1 MYDIAVVGGGIIG
14 AACAYTLSKYKLKIA
29 VLEKKND
36 VCCGTTK
43 ANSAIIH
50 AGYDPHPG
58 TKMARLN
65 VRGSEMAE
73 GICKKLDVPYERIG
87 SLVVAFSE
95 EEAKTVEQ
103 LYERG
108 CANGVKR
115 P

>member
-58 TKMARLN
+58 TKWHA
-65 VRGSEMAE
+65 
-73 GICKKLDVPYERIG
+73 
-87 SLVVAFSE
+87 
-95 EEAKTVEQ
+95 
-103 LYERG
+103 
-108 CANGVKR
+108 
-115 P
+115 